1 MDKNFPIFCV
11 LDGNTFAIC
20 NDKMGAIS
28 LLEDVA
34 CHKLWISIL
43 YDVLVWESSAVK
55 YEDNTCLHIGKP
67 DTSVQVSSAISQVL
81 VSEICFYR
89 VHTVL
94 GKPGNSW
101 TSVKEFSKT

>member
-55 YEDNTCLHIGKP
+55 YEDNTCLHI
-67 DTSVQVSSAISQVL
+67 
-81 VSEICFYR
+81 E
-89 VHTVL
+89 
-94 GKPGNSW
+94 
-101 TSVKEFSKT
+101 KT